1 MGSVARWRSVT
12 RRERP
17 RSATTAERWRLL
29 EAIERSRSAGG
40 AGVSGGGRNATLGSV
55 AREAQRERRCVAGVP
70 PISGT
75 HRPQGR
81 SMSIRKKPR
90 PFGRGFPCL
99 KQTIVLFFQVTSW
112 HRKKST
118 YTQWSQSHPMH
129 RAPAL
134 ARHRPLGRSRFHN
147 TPALQS
153 HR

>member
-1 MGSVARWRSVT
+1 MGSAARWRSVT

-29 EAIERSRSAGG
+29 EVIERSRSAGG

-81 SMSIRKKPR
+81 PASIRKSPGHLVGA
-90 PFGRGFPCL
+90 FL
-99 KQTIVLFFQVTSW
+99 V
-112 HRKKST
+112 
-118 YTQWSQSHPMH
+118 
-129 RAPAL
+129 
-134 ARHRPLGRSRFHN
+134 
-147 TPALQS
+147 
-153 HR
+153 